1 MSDAGRDKRE
11 RARNLMMAA
20 LDGELSVGEQAELDR
35 MLADDAALRVEWTR
49 LQRVKEVT
57 ASMSYREPPEE
68 IWDDYWASA
77 YNRLER
83 GLGWVLF
90 WFGVLMLTGWGLWVG
105 VHEVLA
111 DSEIPAL
118 FKTAIFALLMGG
130 IILGLSVLREKW
142 FTRKKDPYKE
152 IQR

>member
-1 MSDAGRDKRE
+1 
-11 RARNLMMAA
+11 MMAS
-20 LDGELSVGEQAELDR
+20 LDGELSTGEQAELER
-35 MLADDAALRVEWTR
+35 MLESDAVLRVEWTR

-68 IWDDYWASA
+68 IWDDYWTSR

-90 WFGVLMLTGWGLWVG
+90 WFGVLVLTGWGTWVG
-105 VHEVLA
+105 VHELLA
-111 DSEIPAL
+111 DSEIPTF
-118 FKTAIFALLMGG
+118 FKTAIFAMVMGG
-130 IILGLSVLREKW
+130 IVLTMSVVREKW
-142 FTRKKDPYKE
+142 FTHRRDPYKE